1 MEYWAI
7 INQKQEGPLTLDE
20 LMALD
25 IADDTPVWHM
35 GLDGWVLASDV
46 PEVAQRLKSNFVAE
60 TSPTVSEPSPV
71 VASAEKCPP
80 TYLVWAVLSAIFC
93 CIPFGIPAI
102 IYASQVST
110 FYRNGNYEEARD
122 RSEKAAM
129 WVIISFVAGLV
140 SMPIQIAC
148 SLL

>member
-25 IADDTPVWHM
+25 ISDDTPVWHM

-46 PEVAQRLKSNFVAE
+46 PEVAQRLKSNFIAE
-60 TSPTVSEPSPV
+60 TPMVLEPSPV
-71 VASAEKCPP
+71 VTPAEKCPP
-80 TYLVWAVLSAIFC
+80 TYLVWAILSAIFC

-102 IYASQVST
+102 YMRRRFQHSIVMEIMKKPETAPKRQQC
-110 FYRNGNYEEARD
+110 G
-122 RSEKAAM
+122 
-129 WVIISFVAGLV
+129 
-140 SMPIQIAC
+140 
-148 SLL
+148 